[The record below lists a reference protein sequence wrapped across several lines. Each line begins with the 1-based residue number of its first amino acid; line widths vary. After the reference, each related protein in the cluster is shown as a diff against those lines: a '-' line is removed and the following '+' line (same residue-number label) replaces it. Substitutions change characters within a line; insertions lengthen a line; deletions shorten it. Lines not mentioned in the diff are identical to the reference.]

1 MRRRLSNV
9 RLFMMWT
16 AQHVRQ
22 TLRNPQATFFTI
34 VFPLLLLVLFS
45 APNHSSKVAIDGGEI
60 AFAQFFTPS
69 IATFATM
76 TSCLTGLV
84 VGLAMERDA
93 GILKRLRGTPL
104 RPSIY
109 VAARIT
115 DRLIWAGAA
124 VVVMFSVGMLAF
136 GVHLYPRL
144 IPAAVATFVVGAA
157 AFCALGMAIG
167 TLVPNGQTAVPIVN
181 LIVLPMLFASG
192 VFSPLTGA
200 PTWLRDVA
208 NILPLRHMVQ
218 AFGGAFSP
226 YTAGWGFAWGDLA
239 ALLAWGAAGTL
250 IAVRRFRWEPSQAT
264 AGWKRNWRRRTA
276 SLQS

>member
-1 MRRRLSNV
+1 MTRRLSNA
-9 RLFMMWT
+9 RLLVMWT

-45 APNHSSKVAIDGGEI
+45 APNHAAKVAIDGGEV

-104 RPSIY
+104 RPAIY
-109 VAARIT
+109 VAARIA
-115 DRLIWAGAA
+115 DRLIWAAVA
-124 VVVMFSVGMLAF
+124 VVILFSVSVLAF

-144 IPAAVATFVVGAA
+144 MPAAVATFVVGAA
-157 AFCALGMAIG
+157 SFCALGMAVG
-167 TLVPNGQTAVPIVN
+167 TLVPNGTAAIPIVN
-181 LIVLPMLFASG
+181 LIVLPMLVVSG

-200 PTWLRDVA
+200 PAWLRDIADV
-208 NILPLRHMVQ
+208 LPLRHMVR

-226 YTAGWGFAWGDLA
+226 QTTGWGFAWSDLGV
-239 ALLAWGAAGTL
+239 LLGWGAVATL
-250 IAVRRFRWEPSQAT
+250 IAVRRFRWEPSQAGPERTRIWQRWT
-264 AGWKRNWRRRTA
+264 AFRQA
-276 SLQS
+276 

>member
-1 MRRRLSNV
+1 MTRRLTNA

-45 APNHSSKVAIDGGEI
+45 APNHAAKVAIDGGEI

-104 RPSIY
+104 RPAIY
-109 VAARIT
+109 VAARIA
-115 DRLIWAGAA
+115 DRLIWAAVA
-124 VVVMFSVGMLAF
+124 VVILFSVSILAF

-144 IPAAVATFVVGAA
+144 MPAAVATFAVGAA
-157 AFCALGMAIG
+157 SFCALGMAVG
-167 TLVPNGQTAVPIVN
+167 TLVPNGTTAIPIVN
-181 LIVLPMLFASG
+181 LIVLPMLVVSG

-200 PTWLRDVA
+200 PAWLRDIADV
-208 NILPLRHMVQ
+208 LPLRHMVR

-226 YTAGWGFAWGDLA
+226 QTPGWGFAWGDLGV
-239 ALLAWGAAGTL
+239 LLAWGAVGTL
-250 IAVRRFRWEPSQAT
+250 IAVRRFRWEPAQAG
-264 AGWKRNWRRRTA
+264 AGRTRIRRRGTA
-276 SLQS
+276 SHQA

>member
-1 MRRRLSNV
+1 MTRRLSTV
-9 RLFMMWT
+9 RLFMLWT

-45 APNHSSKVAIDGGEI
+45 APNHAAKVAIDGGEI

-104 RPSIY
+104 RPAIY
-109 VAARIT
+109 VAARIA
-115 DRLIWAGAA
+115 DRLIWAAVA
-124 VVVMFSVGMLAF
+124 VVILFTVSVFAF

-144 IPAAVATFVVGAA
+144 IPAAIVTFAVGAA
-157 AFCALGMAIG
+157 SFCALGMAVG
-167 TLVPNGQTAVPIVN
+167 TLVPNGTTAIPIVN
-181 LIVLPMLFASG
+181 LIVLPMLFVSG

-200 PTWLRDVA
+200 PAWLRDIADV
-208 NILPLRHMVQ
+208 LPLRHMVR

-226 YTAGWGFAWGDLA
+226 HTTGLGFAWGDLG
-239 ALLAWGAAGTL
+239 ALLAWGAVAAL
-250 IAVRRFRWEPSQAT
+250 IAVRRFRWEPSQAGAVRT
-264 AGWKRNWRRRTA
+264 RIWRRGTA
-276 SLQS
+276 LHQA

>member
-1 MRRRLSNV
+1 MTRRLSTV

-16 AQHVRQ
+16 AQDVRQ

-45 APNHSSKVAIDGGEI
+45 APNHAAKVAIDGGKI

-104 RPSIY
+104 RPAIY
-109 VAARIT
+109 VAARIA
-115 DRLIWAGAA
+115 DRLIWAAVA
-124 VVVMFSVGMLAF
+124 VVILFTVSVVAF
-136 GVHLYPRL
+136 GVDLYPTL
-144 IPAAVATFVVGAA
+144 LPAAIVTFAVGAA
-157 AFCALGMAIG
+157 SFCALGMAVG
-167 TLVPNGQTAVPIVN
+167 TLVPNGTTAIPIVN
-181 LIVLPMLFASG
+181 LIVLPMLFVSG

-200 PTWLRDVA
+200 PAWLRDIADV
-208 NILPLRHMVQ
+208 LPLRHMVQ

-226 YTAGWGFAWGDLA
+226 YTTGLGFAWGDLG
-239 ALLAWGAAGTL
+239 ALLAWGAVAAL
-250 IAVRRFRWEPSQAT
+250 IAVRQFRWEPSQAR
-264 AGWKRNWRRRTA
+264 AVRKRIWRRRA
-276 SLQS
+276 ALHQA